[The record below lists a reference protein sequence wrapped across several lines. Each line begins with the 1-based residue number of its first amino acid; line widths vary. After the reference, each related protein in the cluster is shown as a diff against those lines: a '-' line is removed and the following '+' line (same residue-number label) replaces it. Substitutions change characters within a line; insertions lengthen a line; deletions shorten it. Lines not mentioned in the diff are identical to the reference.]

1 MTEEFEGEKT
11 GKREHWNERLIV
23 NKSIRNFKTEFCM
36 RGGKLNEMD
45 RNRDK
50 DIQVYRNSSHTPKK
64 KIHFHRAHSIEQNRL
79 RINEI

>member
-36 RGGKLNEMD
+36 QGGKLN
-45 RNRDK
+45 
-50 DIQVYRNSSHTPKK
+50 
-64 KIHFHRAHSIEQNRL
+64 
-79 RINEI
+79 